1 MKKLLLIIL
10 SVVLLLTTVSC
21 ASKKQSTAE
30 TTTDP
35 AETTPAVTDESGK
48 PYKKLFEKLTPG
60 TSVAK
65 FKELLGGSFEHEDV
79 YEGRNLRKYLC
90 ADGEIYVDMK
100 TVFLE
105 DGEVDL
111 VVKSVSETCPPIPT
125 HEKAV
130 LEQITVGMKESE
142 VYELL
147 DDCGAWITSGVR
159 TMEFLCTDGSKLR
172 VQFDDFLDSV
182 KLDYN
187 VVKTVEFIEPK
198 E

>member
-1 MKKLLLIIL
+1 MKKIALLLILAVMIL
-10 SVVLLLTTVSC
+10 TVLSC
-21 ASKKQSTAE
+21 ASKKQSTAG

-35 AETTPAVTDESGK
+35 AETTPAVTDENGK

-65 FKELLGGSFEHEDV
+65 FNELLGGFFEHEDV

-90 ADGEIYVDMK
+90 ADGEIYVDIK
-100 TVFLE
+100 IVFLE

-172 VQFDDFLDSV
+172 VQFDNNSDSGQ
-182 KLDYN
+182 LDYN

>member
-1 MKKLLLIIL
+1 M
-10 SVVLLLTTVSC
+10 
-21 ASKKQSTAE
+21 
-30 TTTDP
+30 
-35 AETTPAVTDESGK
+35 
-48 PYKKLFEKLTPG
+48 
-60 TSVAK
+60 
-65 FKELLGGSFEHEDV
+65 LGGFFEHEDV

-90 ADGEIYVDMK
+90 ADGEIYVDIK

-147 DDCGAWITSGVR
+147 DDCGAWITSGTHCVH
-159 TMEFLCTDGSKLR
+159 FLCTDGSRLS
-172 VQFDDFLDSV
+172 VLFTSFLDSEP
-182 KLDYN
+182 LDQRCQRS
-187 VVKTVEFIEPK
+187 
-198 E
+198 